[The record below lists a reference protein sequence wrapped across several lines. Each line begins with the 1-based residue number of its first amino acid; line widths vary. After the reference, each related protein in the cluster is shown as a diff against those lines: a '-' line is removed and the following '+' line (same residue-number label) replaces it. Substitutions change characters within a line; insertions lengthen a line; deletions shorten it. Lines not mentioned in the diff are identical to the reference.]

1 MAVENAPGN
10 DGVTIPERIPP
21 TKTCPACGGTFQPSG
36 RRRHCSD
43 ACRQAAWRRRQAAW
57 RRRQAPKTTEV
68 PIPPRGQK
76 RSMTVYECEHCASR
90 ELGVQRCEEC
100 NSWRRAVGVGATA
113 LRAAMPSRFKNSSRA
128 ANKTR
133 PLAVRPT

>member
-1 MAVENAPGN
+1 MAGENPLSN
-10 DGVTIPERIPP
+10 DGVTIPERTPP

-43 ACRQAAWRRRQAAW
+43 SCRQAAW
-57 RRRQAPKTTEV
+57 RRRQAPKATEV

-90 ELGVQRCEEC
+90 ELGEQRCEEC
-100 NSWRRAVGVGATA
+100 NSWRRAVGVGGDC
-113 LRAAMPSRFKNSSRA
+113 PSCGEAISIQE
-128 ANKTR
+128 
-133 PLAVRPT
+133 LIEGG